1 MSTLP
6 LILKSFTK
14 VTISS
19 YAPILLKDNSF
30 ATLTELETETSK
42 ASTRLF
48 VDTSCV
54 ISINCLSVFFL
65 LKLLLVRVSILNLRC
80 EDTSEYITIDVSI
93 GERNLVLKFSTFIVF
108 VIDTSRIK
116 LTYSLLLLF

>member
-19 YAPILLKDNSF
+19 YAPILLKDKSF

-42 ASTRLF
+42 ASMRLF

-54 ISINCLSVFFL
+54 ISINCV
-65 LKLLLVRVSILNLRC
+65 
-80 EDTSEYITIDVSI
+80 
-93 GERNLVLKFSTFIVF
+93 
-108 VIDTSRIK
+108 
-116 LTYSLLLLF
+116 